1 MREGCAVEFGIGLKQ
16 RENPEF
22 LPAFLISQKS
32 KIFASFPPG
41 EAVWALPRQC
51 NFEMGAEAMRIL
63 HLTETDYKVG
73 LWSGGSTTELF
84 IWPEGADYAKREFT
98 LRVSSARV
106 DLDESDFTPLAGVTR
121 YITPLTG
128 GFTLTHPGCDP
139 VVMGP
144 VDEPYRF
151 SGEIRTHCV
160 GKATDF
166 NLMLKGAEG
175 EMTLCEANWHLRPGF
190 NCLYAVADTAVA
202 LESGYTLKVGELL
215 VVFAEG
221 TCDAKIS
228 AKAIACFAEV

>member
-1 MREGCAVEFGIGLKQ
+1 
-16 RENPEF
+16 
-22 LPAFLISQKS
+22 
-32 KIFASFPPG
+32 
-41 EAVWALPRQC
+41 
-51 NFEMGAEAMRIL
+51 MRIL

-106 DLDESDFTPLAGVTR
+106 DLDESDFSPLAGVTR

-128 GFTLTHPGCDP
+128 GFTLTHPGSVP
-139 VVMGP
+139 VIMGP
-144 VDEPYRF
+144 LAEPYRF
-151 SGEIRTHCV
+151 SGEIKTHCV